1 MAERRRFPVLPV
13 ALGGGLVLL
22 FILFSGGS
30 GGGSAPPSGRLL
42 QSLAAEAQVRPPRQ
56 AARTSLVAG
65 AAGEPSWGPVAART
79 GSPGSSKR
87 GGKYVVTS
95 VMDLDPERLNVFVAS
110 LRRHSPHT
118 QLVVFVEE
126 QTDSG
131 LLKAA
136 GAEVIPFKM
145 PSDSALVLHRFELYR
160 KYLADLLERDSEA
173 GVILTDSRD
182 VLIQS
187 DPWEHPLVQQM
198 IDEDAMLFSLEGG
211 LAVGD
216 VPIRAQPQN
225 AHWIDTCFGE
235 EMTRELEDAPISCAG
250 ITIGSVAAVHAY
262 CDQLLEIAYKG
273 DAKPKCRHYGS
284 DQAIHNYMLHY
295 LGPRGRLHYA
305 YHVRRN
311 WESPVHTAGYGWPI
325 TIDTEG
331 VYRRVNGSFV
341 PPIVHQYDRA
351 FEATKIY
358 LAMYPLRGEEVRWEG
373 PNCVKNLYLDTV
385 TQCPEE
391 GGKDGKKKDGGKD
404 GKKGGGGKGGADEE
418 RR

>member
-1 MAERRRFPVLPV
+1 MAERRRFPLLPV
-13 ALGGGLVLL
+13 ALGGCLVLL
-22 FILFSGGS
+22 FVILSGGS
-30 GGGSAPPSGRLL
+30 GAGSAPPSGRLL
-42 QSLAAEAQVRPPRQ
+42 QSLAAEAQVRPQRQ
-56 AARTSLVAG
+56 VERTSLVAG
-65 AAGEPSWGPVAART
+65 AAGEPSWGPVAARS
-79 GSPGSSKR
+79 GAPGSSKR

-95 VMDLDPERLNVFVAS
+95 VMGLDPERLNVFVAS
-110 LRRHSPHT
+110 LKRHSPHT
-118 QLVVFVEE
+118 RLVVFVEE
-126 QTDSG
+126 QTDSK

-136 GAEVIPFKM
+136 GAEVIPFEM

-187 DPWEHPLVQQM
+187 DPWEHPLVQQLV
-198 IDEDAMLFSLEGG
+198 DEDAMLFSLEGG
-211 LAVGD
+211 LAVGE
-216 VPIRAQPQN
+216 VPIKAQPQN

-235 EMTRELEDAPISCAG
+235 EMTRQLEDAPISCAG

-273 DAKPKCRHYGS
+273 EAKPKCRHYGS

-295 LGPRGRLHYA
+295 LGPRGRLRYA
-305 YHVRRN
+305 HHARRN

-325 TIDTEG
+325 TIDKEG
-331 VYRRVNGSFV
+331 VYRRVNGTFV

-351 FEATKIY
+351 YEATKIY
-358 LAMYPLRGEEVRWEG
+358 LAMYPLREKEVRWDG
-373 PNCVKNLYLDTV
+373 PDCVKNLYLDTV
-385 TQCPEE
+385 NQCPE
-391 GGKDGKKKDGGKD
+391 GDGKKKEGAKD
-404 GKKGGGGKGGADEE
+404 SGNGGGGKGGADEE